1 MISVPRVHF
10 LCSGK
15 ETSKIRL
22 DDDDD
27 HIITSPFETCE
38 NNNTLLCL
46 SFSLFLS
53 TLSPFFVA
61 NLPLLLPLV
70 LHFLASRAIKPPK
83 SSPGEISKGPSL
95 PI

>member
-27 HIITSPFETCE
+27 HIRSSPFETCE

-46 SFSLFLS
+46 SFSLLYLHFSLQIFLFFFLS
-53 TLSPFFVA
+53 FYIFW
-61 NLPLLLPLV
+61 
-70 LHFLASRAIKPPK
+70 RR
-83 SSPGEISKGPSL
+83 ER
-95 PI
+95 